1 MIHIEMKRIFNP
13 VGEGSFCME
22 QFMVGESAYCFVFDC
37 GSSTSLN
44 MEEGT
49 SSIVGREIDSNF
61 DEEEV
66 IDAVFISHFDREH
79 MNGLEELL
87 RKHPVRKLFLP
98 LLEPECRLFMSL
110 KLKIEFSNESSSFTH
125 MLMNHPMDLLQDKK
139 YDIGQV
145 VLVKE
150 LGAEEAD
157 VERSV
162 LDFERVPESIPSG
175 TLIQCRFGTDGVLWK
190 FVLINFREEN
200 RIQRFRKEFHKKK
213 IPVPGSA
220 QDVSILW
227 EEHYKEIM
235 GILMDELLED
245 FNTNALVV
253 YSGKMT
259 DGFDVEMRPVQDGK
273 SFGTCRSFF
282 RVRTGCMYMGDFGLE
297 KRLQWYRLKNIYE
310 EEWDEISIWLLP
322 HHGSAKYFRH
332 EVAVHDAELYI
343 ACAGTANTFQHPS
356 RTVMRKL
363 ELTGK
368 KVYWVDEEPENRVV
382 FLYEFSS
389 VDA

>member
-1 MIHIEMKRIFNP
+1 MKRIYNP

-22 QFMVGESAYCFVFDC
+22 RFTVDETRYCFVFDC

-44 MEEGT
+44 MKEGT
-49 SSIVGREIDSNF
+49 SSIVSREIAFNF
-61 DEEEV
+61 DEEEA
-66 IDAVFISHFDREH
+66 IDAIFISHFDREH

-87 RKHPVRKLFLP
+87 RKHPVKKLFLP
-98 LLEPECRLFMSL
+98 FLEPESRLLMSFQL
-110 KLKIEFSNESSSFTH
+110 KMEFSNESSFFAH
-125 MLMNHPMDLLQDKK
+125 LLMNHPMDLLQDKK

-150 LGAEEAD
+150 LGAGEAE
-157 VERSV
+157 VGRSV
-162 LDFERVPESIPSG
+162 VDLEQVPESVLSG
-175 TLIQCRFGTDGVLWK
+175 TLIQCRFGTDEVLWK

-213 IPVPGSA
+213 IPVPKNV
-220 QDVSILW
+220 QDANNLW
-227 EEHYKEIM
+227 VERYKEIM
-235 GILMDELLED
+235 GILMDELLEN

-259 DGFDVEMRPVQDGK
+259 DRFDVEMRPVQNGK

-297 KRLQWYRLKNIYE
+297 KRLQWYRLKTIFGD
-310 EEWDEISIWLLP
+310 EWDEISVWLLP

-343 ACAGTANTFQHPS
+343 ACAGVANTFQHPS
-356 RTVMRKL
+356 RTVIRKL

-389 VDA
+389 ADA